1 MRVINHQG
9 CLEEGVGPGVVREV
23 LATFWQ
29 DVFASL
35 TQGDIEKVPCIRHD
49 HQKQEWEAIG
59 RVWLYGFQEVGYVP
73 VCLSPLFLASCIHGE
88 ETVTEEELLQSFKL
102 YITADEREVFDRCLS
117 EDFESNDEDVLDF
130 LSSYKCFRKPTP
142 QNIKVIFIELAHQ
155 EIIQKPRYIAECW
168 APVLSILKEHMSFSK
183 VEGIR
188 KLCLDSKP
196 TAKKVIKSLVAT
208 PKNEA
213 ERESLGFLKKFIKSL
228 DAVSLK
234 VFLKFLTGSDVLIQK
249 NISVSFN
256 SVAGIARAPVA
267 HTCGPC
273 LELPSTYQS
282 YNELAED
289 FTKIL
294 REKESWTF
302 NIV

>member
-9 CLEEGVGPGVVREV
+9 HLEEEVGPFVVREV

-35 TQGDIEKVPCIRHD
+35 TLGDIGKVPCIRHD

-59 RVWLYGFQEVGYVP
+59 RVWL
-73 VCLSPLFLASCIHGE
+73 SPLFLAFRIHGK

-102 YITADEREVFDRCLS
+102 YIPADEREVFDRCLS

-168 APVLSILKEHMSFSK
+168 APVLSILKEHISFSK

-234 VFLKFLTGSDVLIQK
+234 VFLKFVTGSDVLIQK
-249 NISVSFN
+249 NISLSFN

-267 HTCGPC
+267 HTCGSC

>member
-9 CLEEGVGPGVVREV
+9 RLEEGVGPGVVREV

-59 RVWLYGFQEVGYVP
+59 RVWL
-73 VCLSPLFLASCIHGE
+73 SPLFLAFCIHGE

-228 DAVSLK
+228 DALA
-234 VFLKFLTGSDVLIQK
+234 LT
-249 NISVSFN
+249 
-256 SVAGIARAPVA
+256 
-267 HTCGPC
+267 C
-273 LELPSTYQS
+273 
-282 YNELAED
+282 
-289 FTKIL
+289 
-294 REKESWTF
+294 
-302 NIV
+302 

>member
-9 CLEEGVGPGVVREV
+9 HLEEGVGPGVVREV

-35 TQGDIEKVPCIRHD
+35 TLGDIEKVPCIRHD
-49 HQKQEWEAIG
+49 HL
-59 RVWLYGFQEVGYVP
+59 WLYGFQEVGYVP

-267 HTCGPC
+267 HTCGSC